1 MSDETEQDPKPAAT
15 TIELSHFAVIT
26 LNGDGTGS
34 IEGALIGED
43 RPERWEESPFHFAVD
58 NLFGLALLH
67 ALAGVD
73 VGGRAYERAFEQ
85 QLEELTEGYEE
96 D

>member
-1 MSDETEQDPKPAAT
+1 MSGKEEEKI
-15 TIELSHFAVIT
+15 IELSHFATIT
-26 LNGDGTGS
+26 VRPDGSGS
-34 IEGALIGED
+34 IEGELIDD
-43 RPERWEESPFHFAVD
+43 RPDNWEEDPFHVAVD

-73 VGGRAYERAFEQ
+73 VGSSAYERGFNQ
-85 QLEELTEGYEE
+85 QLNELVENYSE

>member
-1 MSDETEQDPKPAAT
+1 MTDQIKGDSQPS

-34 IEGALIGED
+34 IDGALIDD
-43 RPERWEESPFHFAVD
+43 RPDDWEQDPFHVTVD

-73 VGGRAYERAFEQ
+73 VGGRPYERGFEQ
-85 QLEELTEGYEE
+85 QLQELVAEYGE